1 MRRALVLLLAVVAV
15 ALPLSK
21 SYDVVP
27 YKDNIGTAP
36 GDAAHGVSQYVRNT
50 LDSLTFV
57 WFWVGDTFKSDRF
70 RVEIRDSVT
79 GDQLA
84 QTMNAGSHASRC
96 WTWLPCTLVTTNG
109 RRPVRGR
116 TYKTI

>member
-1 MRRALVLLLAVVAV
+1 MKQVMLLLLGVVSGAT
-15 ALPLSK
+15 AIPK
-21 SYDVVP
+21 AYDVVP
-27 YKDNIGTAP
+27 FKNYIGVQTL
-36 GDAAHGVSQYVRNT
+36 GQVGVAQYYRNT

-57 WFWVGDTFKSDRF
+57 WFWVGDTFTSDRF

-79 GDQLA
+79 DDQVA
-84 QTMNAGSHASRC
+84 QTVHVGSHASRC